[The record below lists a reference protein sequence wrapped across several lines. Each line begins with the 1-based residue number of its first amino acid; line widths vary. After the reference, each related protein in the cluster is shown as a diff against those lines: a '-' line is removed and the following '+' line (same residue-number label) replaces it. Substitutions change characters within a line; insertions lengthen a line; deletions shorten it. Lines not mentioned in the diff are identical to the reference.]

1 MVFCVDTGK
10 QLQALHASAPGS
22 SWEQGS
28 STQGCAN
35 SHGLI
40 PELSLASS
48 SSRRGGTTT
57 ERTVLVTPIPQR
69 GPGERQSS
77 RCIYRWE
84 MFQTQHF
91 CPRNK
96 AMGFPLESNSGKSS
110 RSPRSR
116 HACRAFLFFFFCS
129 LRAASWAFLFS
140 ASLLASRILR
150 FFPNM
155 IFL

>member
-1 MVFCVDTGK
+1 MWMLGSWKT
-10 QLQALHASAPGS
+10 LHPSGPGS
-22 SWEQGS
+22 FWEPSS

-35 SHGLI
+35 SHRMI

-48 SSRRGGTTT
+48 SSRRGGTST

-69 GPGERQSS
+69 GHGERQSS

-84 MFQTQHF
+84 TFQMQPF
-91 CPRNK
+91 CPRSK
-96 AMGFPLESNSGKSS
+96 AKGFPPESKSGKPA
-110 RSPRSR
+110 RSPRPC
-116 HACRAFLFFFFCS
+116 HACRAFLLFFFCS

-150 FFPNM
+150 LFPNM